1 MARMRTPAKRVR
13 GLGTAR
19 DGTEHF
25 WLQRLTAVAN
35 VPLILFLIG
44 LIVALNGADY
54 ATVRG
59 VLGNPFVALM
69 LALAFLSVLNHM
81 RLGMQVIIEDYVH
94 GDGAKIALIMLNVF
108 FAAAVGVSAIYA
120 LVKLAIGG

>member
-1 MARMRTPAKRVR
+1 MAGMRTPLARAR
-13 GLGTAR
+13 GLGSAGG
-19 DGTEHF
+19 GTGHF

-44 LIVALNGADY
+44 LLAALNGADY

-94 GDGAKIALIMLNVF
+94 AELAKVALIMLNVF
-108 FAAAVGVSAIYA
+108 FAAAVGAAVLYA

>member
-1 MARMRTPAKRVR
+1 MAGMRTPAKRVR
-13 GLGTAR
+13 GLGTAHE
-19 DGTEHF
+19 GTQHF

-35 VPLILFLIG
+35 VPLMLFLVG
-44 LIVALNGADY
+44 LLVALNGADY

-69 LALAFLSVLNHM
+69 LALAFLSVLIHM

-94 GDGAKIALIMLNVF
+94 GSFARVALIMLNVF
-108 FAAAVGVSAIYA
+108 FAAAVGAAAIYA
-120 LVKLAIGG
+120 LVKLALGG